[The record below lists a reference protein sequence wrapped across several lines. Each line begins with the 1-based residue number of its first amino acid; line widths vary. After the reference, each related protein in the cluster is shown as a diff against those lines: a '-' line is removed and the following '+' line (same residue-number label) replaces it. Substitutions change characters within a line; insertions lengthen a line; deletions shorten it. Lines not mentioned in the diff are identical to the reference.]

1 MVYKKTILA
10 LASALKRDNRQA
22 QSDSPFTYSPSV
34 VSPLTVCGYPMNHN
48 DSLLLF
54 RKPLENVLKDITCI
68 GALCIN
74 DNMPSG
80 FTKWNGIVDVAWKIQ
95 AGCIFLVDFCLDI
108 SPVRLPDF
116 LSGYDAAPDTMLFEW
131 GQYWI
136 PRNHAYVDELK
147 RYFTHAFIFTHDYR
161 DYIAYVSPDFFFIDS
176 LNPTFNR
183 YERNH

>member
-10 LASALKRDNRQA
+10 LASALKRDNRQS
-22 QSDSPFTYSPSV
+22 QSASQFIYSPGSSSMV
-34 VSPLTVCGYPMNHN
+34 FAFPLNHN
-48 DSLLLF
+48 DSLLIF
-54 RKPLENVLKDITCI
+54 RKQLPEVLKDWKVIDLI
-68 GALCIN
+68 CIN

-80 FTKWNGIVDVAWKIQ
+80 DSWWNDIIDTAWKIQ
-95 AGCIFLVDFCLDI
+95 LKLLPASLDI
-108 SPVRLPDF
+108 TPARLPDF
-116 LSGYDAAPDTMLFEW
+116 LSGYDAAPDTMLYEW

-147 RYFTHAFIFTHDYR
+147 RYFTHAFIFSHDYR